1 MRKVLF
7 IFGQLKEQ
15 DVDWLARSGM
25 VEDIAAEETLIS
37 EGTEVDSVY
46 VVLDGLLE
54 VTVAALG
61 SESIDRVQV
70 GDILG
75 EMSFIDASPPSAS
88 VTATVD
94 SRVLRIPRRRLAD
107 KLDQDPEM
115 AARFYRAVA
124 MLLSDRLRESRGQR
138 ADALGLASTGKLG
151 PVELDPNVL
160 DSVSQAGERFDRLLR
175 GLEQAGTR

>member
-15 DVDWLARSGM
+15 DVDWLARCGI
-25 VEDIAAEETLIS
+25 VEDVSPDEILIH
-37 EGTEVDSVY
+37 EGTEVDSLY

-54 VTVAALG
+54 VAVKAMG
-61 SESIDRVQV
+61 QESIDRVQV

-75 EMSFIDASPPSAS
+75 EMSFIDASPPSAT
-88 VTATVD
+88 VTAKVET
-94 SRVLRIPRRRLAD
+94 RVLRIPRRRLAD
-107 KLDQDPEM
+107 KLDDDPSM

-138 ADALGLASTGKLG
+138 ADSLG
-151 PVELDPNVL
+151 PATDGELGPGELDPNVL
-160 DSVSQAGERFDRLLR
+160 DSVSQAGERFDRLLK
-175 GLEQAGTR
+175 GLEHAGA